1 MQMID
6 RDEDSGSIRG
16 VFPQAFELRPAE
28 EYLSASW
35 LEFFAASKL
44 HQVAAVAAFL
54 AKTRKVTDRQAF
66 ASGLVGEI
74 KEACGEYDQKI
85 RVLHEPFEDNLAY
98 VAIRRYQSD
107 NQELLELLATE
118 AWADITD
125 AKQVVGLIGPWPAA
139 S

>member
-1 MQMID
+1 
-6 RDEDSGSIRG
+6 
-16 VFPQAFELRPAE
+16 
-28 EYLSASW
+28 
-35 LEFFAASKL
+35 
-44 HQVAAVAAFL
+44 
-54 AKTRKVTDRQAF
+54 VTDRQAF
-66 ASGLVGEI
+66 APGLVGEI